1 MPVLSNAFF
10 QFTQTLV
17 HGKTK
22 LVRTFYNL
30 RLSSQNRTVFF
41 ETVAHMV
48 DVDDTNDVVFIDALL
63 SARLERTEGLANARF
78 VEARARQTTGSKA
91 AWMEVAGAHALFD
104 GPDSPLTQ
112 SFGLGMQDEVTPA
125 DFETIEAFFRD
136 RNAPVYL
143 EVSPLASEELLS
155 QLNERHYR
163 PIEYTCVLCRRIGPN
178 FRLPRSRNETTS
190 VRRITTDESE
200 QWAQTSARGWS
211 EHPEFT
217 EMILGFGRT
226 FASTVGATGMQAE
239 IAGKGIAT
247 GVVFIAD
254 GVALLA
260 GASTIPEARRQGAQ
274 SALLEAR
281 LRYAVEQGCDLAMM
295 CAHPG
300 SPSQRNAQ
308 RNGFQIAYTRTKWKL
323 DFPNREVAN

>member
-1 MPVLSNAFF
+1 
-10 QFTQTLV
+10 
-17 HGKTK
+17 
-22 LVRTFYNL
+22 
-30 RLSSQNRTVFF
+30 
-41 ETVAHMV
+41 MV
-48 DVDDTNDVVFIDALL
+48 EVDDTIDVVLIDVLL
-63 SARLERTEGLANARF
+63 SARLERTEGIANARF
-78 VEARARQTTGSKA
+78 VEARARQSADSKS
-91 AWMEVAGAHALFD
+91 AWIEVAGAYALFD

-112 SFGLGMQDEVTPA
+112 SFGLGMQQEVTPA
-125 DFETIEAFFRD
+125 DFESIEAFFHD

-143 EVSPLASEELLS
+143 EVSPLASGGLLS
-155 QLNERHYR
+155 QLNERHYH
-163 PIEYTCVLCRRIGPN
+163 PIEYSSVLCRRIGPDL
-178 FRLPRSRNETTS
+178 RLPRSRNESIS
-190 VRRITTDESE
+190 VRKITTDESE
-200 QWAQTSARGWS
+200 QWAQISARGWS

-239 IAGKGIAT
+239 VAGKIIAT

-260 GASTIPEARRQGAQ
+260 GASTIPEARKQGAQ

-295 CAHPG
+295 CALPG

-308 RNGFQIAYTRTKWKL
+308 RNGFQIAYTRTKWNL
-323 DFPNREVAN
+323 EFPTREVAN

>member
-1 MPVLSNAFF
+1 M
-10 QFTQTLV
+10 
-17 HGKTK
+17 
-22 LVRTFYNL
+22 
-30 RLSSQNRTVFF
+30 
-41 ETVAHMV
+41 HMV
-48 DVDDTNDVVFIDALL
+48 EVDDLRDVVLIDALL

-78 VEARARQTTGSKA
+78 VEARARQSADSKA
-91 AWMEVAGAHALFD
+91 AWIEIAGAYALFD
-104 GPDSPLTQ
+104 GPESPLTQ
-112 SFGLGMQDEVTPA
+112 SFGLGMKGEVTQA

-143 EVSPLASEELLS
+143 EVSPLASGGLLS
-155 QLNERHYR
+155 QLNERQYH
-163 PIEYTCVLCRRIGPN
+163 PIEYSSVLCRRIGPDL
-178 FRLPRSRNETTS
+178 RLPRSRNEKIS
-190 VRRITTDESE
+190 VRKITAAETE

-239 IAGKGIAT
+239 IAGESIAT
-247 GVVFIAD
+247 GVVFIAN

-260 GASTIPEARRQGAQ
+260 GASTIPEARRRGAQ

-281 LRYAVEQGCDLAMM
+281 LRFAVEQGCDLAMM
-295 CAHPG
+295 CALPG

-323 DFPNREVAN
+323 GS

>member
-1 MPVLSNAFF
+1 MTDLNDLS
-10 QFTQTLV
+10 
-17 HGKTK
+17 
-22 LVRTFYNL
+22 
-30 RLSSQNRTVFF
+30 
-41 ETVAHMV
+41 
-48 DVDDTNDVVFIDALL
+48 DVVFIDAML
-63 SARLERTEGLANARF
+63 SARLERTEGLANASF
-78 VEARARQTTGSKA
+78 VEARARQSADSKA
-91 AWMEVAGAHALFD
+91 AWIEVAGAYALFD
-104 GPDSPLTQ
+104 GQDSPLTQ
-112 SFGLGMQDEVTPA
+112 SFGLGMQEQVTPA

-136 RNAPVYL
+136 RKAPVYL
-143 EVSPLASEELLS
+143 EVSPLASGELLT
-155 QLNERHYR
+155 QLNERHYH

-178 FRLPRSRNETTS
+178 FRLPQTTNGS
-190 VRRITTDESE
+190 LKVRRITTDESE

-226 FASTVGATGMQAE
+226 FAATVGATGMQAE
-239 IAGKGIAT
+239 IGGKSIAT

-295 CAHPG
+295 CALPG

-323 DFPNREVAN
+323 GS